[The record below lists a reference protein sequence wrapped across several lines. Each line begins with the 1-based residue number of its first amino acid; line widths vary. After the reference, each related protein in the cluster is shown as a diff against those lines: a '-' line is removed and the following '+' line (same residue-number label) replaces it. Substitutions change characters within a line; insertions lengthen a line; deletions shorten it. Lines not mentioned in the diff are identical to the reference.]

1 MDGAV
6 ENAARAEAP
15 LDRLRARVAEV
26 SKPPLSEPAEILL
39 KALLEKYPGSAAL
52 FYGSG
57 ASVSS
62 HENPADIIF
71 DFYLIGESYEALY
84 ASGAL
89 RLANR
94 LIPPNVFYLET
105 ASPFGTLRAKYA
117 VLTLDHF
124 ERLVSRK
131 TFHSYFWA
139 RFAQPTRI
147 YDPGGKMSA
156 RLDAGLAEA
165 IASFCGASAGLI
177 DGPFTPRDLWLAGL
191 GASYKAEL
199 RAEDKT
205 RAAKL
210 IKSYGSWA
218 DDVTFPALAAAGLE
232 PGNENGAISLVRPP
246 ARRRTKAAWRLR
258 SLAGAGLSVL
268 RLLKG
273 AQTFN
278 GGIDYIAWKIKRHTG
293 IDIEVTDWERRH
305 PMLGAPGAALRYYRM
320 RAAKNRAET
329 TR

>member
-1 MDGAV
+1 MDGAPQSAAPG
-6 ENAARAEAP
+6 NASI
-15 LDRLRARVAEV
+15 DQLRARVADN
-26 SKPPLSEPAEILL
+26 SKPPLSEPAEVLL

-62 HENPADIIF
+62 HENPADIIL
-71 DFYLIGESYEALY
+71 DFYLIGESYETLY
-84 ASGAL
+84 ASGVL

-105 ASPFGTLRAKYA
+105 ESPFGTLRAKYA

-124 ERLVSRK
+124 ERLVSTK

-139 RFAQPTRI
+139 RFAQPTRV
-147 YDPGGKMSA
+147 YDPGGKMHA
-156 RLDAGLAEA
+156 RLETALAQA
-165 IASFCGASAGLI
+165 IVSFCGASAGLT

-199 RAEDKT
+199 RAEDQS

-210 IKSYGSWA
+210 IESYGSWA
-218 DDVTFPALAAAGLE
+218 ADVTLPALAAAGLA
-232 PGNENGAISLVRPP
+232 PRTENGVVSLARPP
-246 ARRRTKAAWRLR
+246 SPWRTNAAWRLR
-258 SLAGAGLSVL
+258 AVAGAGLSVL

-293 IDIEVTDWERRH
+293 VDIEVTDWERRH

-320 RAAKNRAET
+320 RAAKTRAKT